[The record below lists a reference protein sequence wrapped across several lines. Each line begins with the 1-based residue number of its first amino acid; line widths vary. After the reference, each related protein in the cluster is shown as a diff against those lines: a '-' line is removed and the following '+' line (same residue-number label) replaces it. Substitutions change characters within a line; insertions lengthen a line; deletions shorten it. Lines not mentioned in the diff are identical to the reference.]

1 MSLILSFDTSTKNCS
16 VALFE
21 KEKLLSIKQENAIN
35 YSHSEQ
41 LTVFIEDVLK
51 RAYAD
56 KSIKLK
62 LEGK

>member
-1 MSLILSFDTSTKNCS
+1 MEFDPVN
-16 VALFE
+16 V
-21 KEKLLSIKQENAIN
+21 KEDAI
-35 YSHSEQ
+35 
-41 LTVFIEDVLK
+41 IEDVLK